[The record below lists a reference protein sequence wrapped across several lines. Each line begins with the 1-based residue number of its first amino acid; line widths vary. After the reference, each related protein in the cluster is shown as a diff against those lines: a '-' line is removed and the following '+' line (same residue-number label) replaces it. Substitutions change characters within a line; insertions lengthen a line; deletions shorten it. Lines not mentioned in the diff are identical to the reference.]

1 MSKLLSGRVK
11 TTAPDQVSADRYD
24 FLSLEQAE
32 PNLGVPPGNAYVL
45 TGNID
50 GSRSWTPA
58 FGATGATGLAGDRYS
73 TSSTTSLTIGLG
85 PQSLTVGTGLAW
97 TITQP
102 LIIANSPINF
112 MTGTVTSYDP
122 VTGAMVANIDVIGG
136 AGTYTDWKVNLTG
149 AAGVVGATGSTGSTG
164 PQGLSGAAGAT
175 GPQGPS
181 GAAGATG
188 ATGPAGSTGPQGT
201 PGGATGATGATG
213 SGATGAT
220 GAFGLTGATGA
231 TGAPGTPG
239 GATGST
245 GATGATGPQGATGA
259 ASIIPGATGAT
270 GPQGT
275 PGGATGATGA
285 TGPQGIPGTF
295 AGQGATGA
303 TGVGATGATGAPG
316 TPGGATGAT
325 GATGLTGA
333 TGIPGT
339 FAGQGATGAT
349 GLGATGA
356 IGASGATGATGATGP
371 QGATGAASTAA
382 GATGAT
388 GPQGATGAASIIPG
402 ATGATGPQGATGVT
416 GATGV
421 SLTVTDTET
430 NADFFVPFVSVFAGS
445 TSQIF
450 VDNPGFRFNPAS
462 GNLQATRFIGQATS
476 ARYADLAEY
485 YIADQ
490 PYEPG
495 TVVSFGGEV
504 EITISMTEADT
515 AVSGVVSS
523 NPAYLMNC
531 DLTSDHGHV
540 IPVALRGRVPC
551 KVTGPVRKG
560 DLLVSAGNGTAR
572 SDASPK
578 PGTIIGKALGDCDS
592 NTGIIE
598 VVVGSA

>member
-73 TSSTTSLTIGLG
+73 TTSTTSLAIGLG
-85 PQSLTVGTGLAW
+85 AQSLTVDTGLAW

-102 LIIANSPINF
+102 LIIANSTTNF

-122 VTGAMVANIDVIGG
+122 GTGAMVANIDVISGS
-136 AGTYTDWKVNLTG
+136 GTYTDWKVNLTG

-164 PQGLSGAAGAT
+164 PQGATGVGAT

-239 GATGST
+239 GATGPT

-259 ASIIPGATGAT
+259 ASLIPGATGAT
-270 GPQGT
+270 GAPGT

-303 TGVGATGATGAPG
+303 TGLQGPQGPIGPPG

-325 GATGLTGA
+325 GPQGPQGA
-333 TGIPGT
+333 TGVPGT

-349 GLGATGA
+349 GPQGPQGL
-356 IGASGATGATGATGP
+356 TGP
-371 QGATGAASTAA
+371 QGPQGPIGPS
-382 GATGAT
+382 GPQGPRGPQGPQGPIGNT
-388 GPQGATGAASIIPG
+388 GPQGPQGPQGPIG
-402 ATGATGPQGATGVT
+402 NTGPQGPQGPT
-416 GATGV
+416 GA
-421 SLTVTDTET
+421 SLTVTDTED
-430 NADFFVPFVSVFAGS
+430 NNNYYVPFVSVFTGT

-450 VDNPGFRFNPAS
+450 VDNPGFTFNPAS
-462 GNLQATRFIGQATS
+462 GNLTATRFVGQATS

-504 EITISMTEADT
+504 EITISTTAGDT

-551 KVTGPVRKG
+551 KVTGPVRRG